1 MAAFTPPD
9 PNFTPGEWKVWSSAA
24 LTGASFAAATDA
36 NTALPFV
43 ATREIEIDEV
53 WYRDT
58 AVTAVAGNFALGWT
72 PSGTGIP
79 ASGTALAAANRIHDN
94 LSLLTATVAA
104 NTAVKA
110 TLTGGSVYS
119 VPAGAQL
126 FVWSS
131 ANQNASALAGLV
143 ITIRYREKMRRS

>member
-9 PNFTPGEWKVWSSAA
+9 SNFVPGEWRTVSFPA
-24 LTGASFAAATDA
+24 LAGASFANAAEA

-53 WYRDT
+53 WYRDS

-72 PSGTGIP
+72 PSGTAVP

-94 LSLLTATVAA
+94 ISLLTGTVAA

-119 VPAGAQL
+119 VPPGAQL
-126 FVWSS
+126 FIWSS
-131 ANQNASALAGLV
+131 ANQSASALAGLV
-143 ITIRYREKMRRS
+143 ITIRYREKNIRG